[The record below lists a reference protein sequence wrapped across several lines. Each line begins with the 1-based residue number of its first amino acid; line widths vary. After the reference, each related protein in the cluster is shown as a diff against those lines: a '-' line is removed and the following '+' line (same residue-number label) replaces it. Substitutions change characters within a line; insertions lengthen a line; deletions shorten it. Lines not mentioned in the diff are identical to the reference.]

1 MFDVGFSE
9 LLVIALVA
17 LIVIGPERLPKVAR
31 TVGILLGRLQRY
43 VNDVKSDINREIQL
57 DELKQLQE
65 QVASQTRD
73 LETSLTSGM
82 RAVEDSLNQ
91 TIAPPESLPAASETA
106 DLAQQSAPL
115 ADAPLTAQ
123 EESAA
128 AAINPVESGASPAAE
143 KARAEHV

>member
-9 LLVIALVA
+9 LVVIALVA

-73 LETSLTSGM
+73 LETSLTQEM
-82 RAVEDSLNQ
+82 RSVEDSLNQ
-91 TIAPPESLPAASETA
+91 TIAAPEDLPAAA
-106 DLAQQSAPL
+106 APALLAEQATPP
-115 ADAPLTAQ
+115 ADASTATQ
-123 EESAA
+123 SVAAPVAALESSA
-128 AAINPVESGASPAAE
+128 NQPAENA
-143 KARAEHV
+143 KHG